1 MIIKLNVI
9 LSLPDTFM
17 SVSHASDVVSLSFVR
32 TNLKVRGHDCC
43 GPRPLPPPPNLE
55 SLSSQTLLKQTLRGP
70 SKVSVVTGGGGVRKA
85 GFRFKRRLEPRFTT
99 TPLLRPLFCGPNKS
113 PLIFLSENLL
123 MRPPR
128 YYDQ

>member
-70 SKVSVVTGGGGVRKA
+70 SKVSVVTGGGG
-85 GFRFKRRLEPRFTT
+85 
-99 TPLLRPLFCGPNKS
+99 GP
-113 PLIFLSENLL
+113 
-123 MRPPR
+123 
-128 YYDQ
+128 

>member
-43 GPRPLPPPPNLE
+43 GPRPLPPPTNLE
-55 SLSSQTLLKQTLRGP
+55 SLSSQSPLKRTLTGL
-70 SKVSVVTGGGGVRKA
+70 SKPGVVLKA
-85 GFRFKRRLEPRFTT
+85 GFRSKPRV
-99 TPLLRPLFCGPNKS
+99 LNADWA
-113 PLIFLSENLL
+113 I
-123 MRPPR
+123 
-128 YYDQ
+128 Y